1 MKASKRDFSGMI
13 YISVYAILFC
23 TDLWYYAFLWVFL
36 LIFCAYG
43 NCGPTT
49 DFSVSLFQ
57 NYIYNMKIEQ
67 IYVYTLLLNRSTALL
82 SDIYVYNSALKVI
95 RQKDIAQF
103 NQIYSNCCLLDAW
116 SCDLQLWRGATLHPT
131 VKF

>member
-1 MKASKRDFSGMI
+1 MLCLLTLGKPLTDEGIKKGFFRNDLHSCVCYFVL
-13 YISVYAILFC
+13 YWFVILCIFVG
-23 TDLWYYAFLWVFL
+23 FLTN
-36 LIFCAYG
+36 FCAYG

-116 SCDLQLWRGATLHPT
+116 SCDLQL
-131 VKF
+131 